1 MKPKRE
7 YIDYLQD
14 MVEAADKAA
23 QFVKD
28 VDFEAFC
35 KNEEKVFAVIRALE
49 IIGEA
54 ARNIPKS
61 IRDRYVE
68 VPWDDIIGM
77 RNKVIHGYFGVDLE
91 VIWKTID
98 QDLPPLQNTL
108 ARIFEDLK

>member
-54 ARNIPKS
+54 ARSIPKLM
-61 IRDRYVE
+61 RERYVE
-68 VPWDDIIGM
+68 VPWDDIIAI

-98 QDLPPLQNTL
+98 QDLPPLQNKL

>member
-68 VPWDDIIGM
+68 VPWDDIVGM